1 MVFLFFI
8 IGLVGALLAWKK
20 VSKSNIDRGHNK
32 FISHLAGGM
41 IGIFIWFFILAI
53 GIAIFEPKQNDSV
66 QSETNK
72 EADPT
77 AAQQYNSDREALKTY
92 LNAVNTETGYV
103 DSIIQDMGNY
113 LTSGD
118 IYSASSSA
126 SKCID
131 AVKVIQLDLS
141 STDQLKPIELSSEE
155 NTDKLE
161 SAIQNLSLGYY
172 MKKGYCEVI
181 KEFLDTQKP
190 SLVAEAEEKSNN
202 AQSTIIGAVG
212 EIMTVASEY
221 KLTFDNGQWV
231 FDDSNKT
238 K

>member
-8 IGLVGALLAWKK
+8 IGAVGAFLAWKK
-20 VSKSNIDRGHNK
+20 LSKNYIDKGHNK
-32 FISHLAGGM
+32 FISHFAGGVV
-41 IGIFIWFFILAI
+41 GIFVWFLMLMV
-53 GIAIFEPKQNDSV
+53 GVAIFEPKQNDSV

-77 AAQQYNSDREALKTY
+77 PAQQYKSDREALKTY
-92 LNAVNTETGYV
+92 LNSVNTETGYV
-103 DSIIQDMGNY
+103 DSIIQEVGHH
-113 LTSGD
+113 LTNGD

-141 STDQLKPIELSSEE
+141 STDKLKPIELSSEE
-155 NTDKLE
+155 NSDKLE

-172 MKKGYCEVI
+172 IKKGYCETI

-190 SLVAEAEEKSNN
+190 SLITEAKEKSNSS
-202 AQSTIIGAVG
+202 QLTILEAVG

-221 KLTFDNGQWV
+221 KLTFDNGQWE